1 MVRTADEHLKAQDH
15 PANPLLALAKE
26 GQSVWLDFITRELVR
41 KGKLQ
46 WLIDED
52 GLRGM
57 TSNPTI
63 FQKAIAGSDDY
74 DDQLAQ
80 LAREGKD
87 AEQIFEGLAVTDI
100 QEACDHFRP
109 LYDRTNGEDG
119 FVSIEVGPALAHDT
133 AGTIAEARRLWQE
146 VNRPN
151 VMVKVP
157 GTEEGWPAVEQL
169 IGEGLNINITLLF
182 SLRNH
187 EQVMWRYI
195 EGLEKRAAAG
205 QPLDHVASVASFFV
219 SRVDTIC
226 DKAIS
231 GRLQSAGQSI
241 EGENLRGLVGK
252 AAVAN
257 AKLAYAQFQRYF
269 NPTDARWD
277 KLTGAGAQW
286 QRPLWASTSMKNPQR
301 RDVLYVEELIGPRT
315 VDTMPPQTIDAF
327 RDHGVVRGDTVL
339 EGVADARKI
348 VDTFAEVGIDFD
360 ALMYQLEEEGIKQ
373 FVDSYNELIAGVAQK
388 VDAIRKQPVGRT

>member
-80 LAREGKD
+80 LAREGKN

-219 SRVDTIC
+219 SRVDTLV
-226 DKAIS
+226 DKLLEQRIARAS
-231 GRLQSAGQSI
+231 GA
-241 EGENLRGLVGK
+241 EAEKLRGLLGK
-252 AAVAN
+252 SAVAN
-257 AKLAYAQFQRYF
+257 AKLAYRNYQRIF
-269 NPTDARWD
+269 GHDRFLALKAKGARV
-277 KLTGAGAQW
+277 
-286 QRPLWASTSMKNPQR
+286 QRCLWASTSTKNPAYS
-301 RDVLYVEELIGPRT
+301 DVLYVDSLIGPDTVNTLPLATIEAFKDHGTVART
-315 VDTMPPQTIDAF
+315 LEQGVEEASATLGALAEAGIDYDAVTKQLEDEGVDAF
-327 RDHGVVRGDTVL
+327 
-339 EGVADARKI
+339 AKS
-348 VDTFAEVGIDFD
+348 FD
-360 ALMYQLEEEGIKQ
+360 
-373 FVDSYNELIAGVAQK
+373 ELIAGVEQK
-388 VDAIRKQPVGRT
+388 RKELHDGR

>member
-80 LAREGKD
+80 LAREGKN

-219 SRVDTIC
+219 SRVDTLV
-226 DKAIS
+226 DKLLEQRIAQAS
-231 GRLQSAGQSI
+231 GA
-241 EGENLRGLVGK
+241 EAEKLRGLLGK
-252 AAVAN
+252 SAVAN
-257 AKLAYAQFQRYF
+257 AKLAYRNYQRIF
-269 NPTDARWD
+269 GHDRFLALKAKGARV
-277 KLTGAGAQW
+277 
-286 QRPLWASTSMKNPQR
+286 QRCLWASTSTKNPAYS
-301 RDVLYVEELIGPRT
+301 DVLYVDSLIGPDTVNTLPLATIEAFKDHGTVART
-315 VDTMPPQTIDAF
+315 LEQGVEEASATLGALAEAGIDYDAVTKQLEDEGVDAF
-327 RDHGVVRGDTVL
+327 
-339 EGVADARKI
+339 AKS
-348 VDTFAEVGIDFD
+348 FD
-360 ALMYQLEEEGIKQ
+360 
-373 FVDSYNELIAGVAQK
+373 ELIAGVEQK
-388 VDAIRKQPVGRT
+388 RKELHDGR

>member
-15 PANPLLALAKE
+15 PANRLLALAKV

-46 WLIDED
+46 WMIDED

-80 LAREGKD
+80 LAQQGKN

-119 FVSIEVGPALAHDT
+119 FVSIEVGPSLAHDT
-133 AGTIAEARRLWQE
+133 AGTIAEARRLWKK

-195 EGLEKRAAAG
+195 AGLEKRAAAG
-205 QPLDHVASVASFFV
+205 QPLDHIASVASFFV
-219 SRVDTIC
+219 SRVDTLV
-226 DKAIS
+226 DKLLEQRIAQAS
-231 GRLQSAGQSI
+231 GA
-241 EGENLRGLVGK
+241 EAETLRGLLGK
-252 AAVAN
+252 SAIAN
-257 AKLAYAQFQRYF
+257 AKLAYRNYQRIF
-269 NPTDARWD
+269 SHDRFLNVKAKGARV
-277 KLTGAGAQW
+277 
-286 QRPLWASTSMKNPQR
+286 QRCLWASTSTKNAAYS
-301 RDVLYVEELIGPRT
+301 DVLYVDSLIGPDTVNTLPLATIEAFKDHGTVART
-315 VDTMPPQTIDAF
+315 LTEGVEEASATLGALAEAGIDYDAVTKQLEDEGVDAF
-327 RDHGVVRGDTVL
+327 
-339 EGVADARKI
+339 AKS
-348 VDTFAEVGIDFD
+348 FD
-360 ALMYQLEEEGIKQ
+360 
-373 FVDSYNELIAGVAQK
+373 ELIAGVEQK
-388 VDAIRKQPVGRT
+388 RKELHDGR